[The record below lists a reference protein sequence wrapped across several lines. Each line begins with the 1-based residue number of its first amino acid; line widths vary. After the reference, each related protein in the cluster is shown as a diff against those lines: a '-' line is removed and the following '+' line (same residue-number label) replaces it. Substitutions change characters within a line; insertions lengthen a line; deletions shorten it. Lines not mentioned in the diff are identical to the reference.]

1 MKRPIVRLYP
11 FVIRLKHD
19 PVAAGRQPVALKID
33 PGARTTGMG
42 IVRVTPEVQ
51 YVLHLAE
58 LTHRGA
64 DIHAR
69 MGKRATYRRNRR
81 NRKTRYRPKRFS
93 NRTRDEGWLQPS
105 LNSRVDNIMGW
116 VGRYRRWAPIT
127 QIVVETVR
135 FDIQRLVNPEIDG
148 TEYQQGTLYGCEVR
162 EYLLEKWGRRCA
174 YCDRENVPLEIEHIV
189 PKGGRGLGTD
199 RVSNLT
205 LACQECNQTKANQ
218 SVEVFLKGDPER
230 LQRILSQR
238 QIPLTDAASV
248 NATRN
253 KLLRELYKTNL
264 PVEVSTG
271 GKTKFN
277 RTRLNIPKTHALDA
291 ACTGE
296 TPALEGWEIGVLAIR
311 AFGRGAYQRTRV
323 NQSGA
328 PTGFL
333 TRKKKAFGFQTGDIV
348 AAVVPRGERRGTHF
362 GRVAVRARGSFNVQT
377 KSTTVPDI
385 SYRHCRILQR
395 ADGYSYQFGQ
405 MAIHP
410 SPKGDGPLA

>member
-1 MKRPIVRLYP
+1 MCL
-11 FVIRLKHD
+11 L
-19 PVAAGRQPVALKID
+19 RQ
-33 PGARTTGMG
+33 
-42 IVRVTPEVQ
+42 
-51 YVLHLAE
+51 
-58 LTHRGA
+58 
-64 DIHAR
+64 
-69 MGKRATYRRNRR
+69 
-81 NRKTRYRPKRFS
+81 
-93 NRTRDEGWLQPS
+93 
-105 LNSRVDNIMGW
+105 
-116 VGRYRRWAPIT
+116 
-127 QIVVETVR
+127 
-135 FDIQRLVNPEIDG
+135 
-148 TEYQQGTLYGCEVR
+148 
-162 EYLLEKWGRRCA
+162 
-174 YCDRENVPLEIEHIV
+174 ENVPLEIEHIV
-189 PKGGRGLGTD
+189 PKGGRGPGTD
-199 RVSNLT
+199 RVSNLA

-230 LQRILSQR
+230 LERILSQR

-248 NATRN
+248 NATSN
-253 KLLRELYKTNL
+253 KLLRELYKTDL

-323 NQSGA
+323 NSSGA

-348 AAVVPRGERRGTHF
+348 VAVVPRGKRRGTHF

-395 ADGYSYQFGQ
+395 ADGYGYQFGQ
-405 MAIHP
+405 TAIHP